1 MIYYNSSIHFL
12 WFFFSR
18 KNQIITHMQINCQQ
32 GTRKNN
38 DHNLLLLLF
47 KHKHPRLVKHQFS
60 LSLSGSPYHL
70 YFDFKEQK
78 VTTSAEVDILVQF
91 ILVLISYPNTV
102 LIHRLFLYPN
112 AIVLL
117 TLQTGHRITYK
128 QWKPSKSRLYHPR
141 YHR

>member
-1 MIYYNSSIHFL
+1 
-12 WFFFSR
+12 
-18 KNQIITHMQINCQQ
+18 MQTNCQQ

-60 LSLSGSPYHL
+60 LSLLGSPYHL

-91 ILVLISYPNTV
+91 SSLNKLSKHCAHTQVISLSKCHSFTD
-102 LIHRLFLYPN
+102 
-112 AIVLL
+112 
-117 TLQTGHRITYK
+117 
-128 QWKPSKSRLYHPR
+128 PSNRPQNYL
-141 YHR
+141 